1 MNRINKNYS
10 PDYITCELVLNGGK
24 NLVAAINILIQAS
37 YQLGYFLKPWKKE
50 NRIYLKK
57 PEKSSYHVLSSYRS
71 IYLTNNFN
79 KIFERVILQEA
90 INTLTGNN
98 FFGKNEKNV
107 YAYQKRKNVPQA
119 LLEFAK

>member
-1 MNRINKNYS
+1 MNQTNKNSS

-24 NLVAAINILIQAS
+24 NRVAAINILIQAS
-37 YQLGYFLKPWKKE
+37 YQLRYFLKPWKKE

-71 IYLTNNFN
+71 IYQ
-79 KIFERVILQEA
+79 I
-90 INTLTGNN
+90 
-98 FFGKNEKNV
+98 
-107 YAYQKRKNVPQA
+107 KNVPQA